1 MEELSRGMSGLSSAE
16 STPSK
21 IFQSSK
27 ASSSDVCPKKLC
39 LLRKGKF
46 HAKTRLF
53 YKRVVR
59 LQVCFLSRCLTFFVF
74 EISTPIVLH
83 KIRNS
88 RRLCLQTS
96 LSLN

>member
-46 HAKTRLF
+46 HAKTH
-53 YKRVVR
+53 
-59 LQVCFLSRCLTFFVF
+59 VCFISVWSDYRFVF
-74 EISTPIVLH
+74 CQDV
-83 KIRNS
+83 
-88 RRLCLQTS
+88 
-96 LSLN
+96 